1 MSEVISQ
8 ITENNKQIE
17 SNLNLP
23 KENNGFEEMKNYILT
38 LENKLKNQELE
49 NFNLKNIISQKEQ
62 EKLNYKQNI
71 EKQENK
77 IQELTSQLEN
87 YKFQLNK
94 YQNKINEIENEN
106 RTLNYNIIE
115 LTQKNK
121 SLLEKESYINNKNEL
136 SNQHLSISNRLD
148 EIEIIKSKL
157 EFDNTK
163 LINKIKDL
171 QYEYDNQITLLT
183 KIKNGEIEKLEKVIS
198 SLHELINNN
207 IQQNALK
214 EHNTINNQTNYS
226 QILIEQISGFELK
239 VSELNNKLFNIQKE
253 NINLK
258 NQINKLLNDNQNKN
272 NLIQELKQKMS
283 NNEGML

>member
-17 SNLNLP
+17 SNLNPP

-106 RTLNYNIIE
+106 RTLNYNVIE

-121 SLLEKESYINNKNEL
+121 SLLEKESNINNKNEV

-214 EHNTINNQTNYS
+214 
-226 QILIEQISGFELK
+226 
-239 VSELNNKLFNIQKE
+239 
-253 NINLK
+253 
-258 NQINKLLNDNQNKN
+258 
-272 NLIQELKQKMS
+272 
-283 NNEGML
+283 

>member
-1 MSEVISQ
+1 MSELISQ

-17 SNLNLP
+17 SNINPP

-106 RTLNYNIIE
+106 RTLNYNVIE

-157 EFDNTK
+157 
-163 LINKIKDL
+163 
-171 QYEYDNQITLLT
+171 
-183 KIKNGEIEKLEKVIS
+183 
-198 SLHELINNN
+198 
-207 IQQNALK
+207 
-214 EHNTINNQTNYS
+214 
-226 QILIEQISGFELK
+226 
-239 VSELNNKLFNIQKE
+239 
-253 NINLK
+253 
-258 NQINKLLNDNQNKN
+258 
-272 NLIQELKQKMS
+272 
-283 NNEGML
+283 